1 MRQGVNECTVQHPRK
16 LESVIQ
22 KMEAV
27 KVKITFTVEKA
38 TKAQRGV
45 DV

>member
-1 MRQGVNECTVQHPRK
+1 MNVLFQRTRN

-22 KMEAV
+22 KLEAV
-27 KVKITFTVEKA
+27 KVKGTFTVEKA